1 MTPPPGNGPGPDQQS
16 PTAPAAASPAPA
28 SPSPATS
35 QGTQMLIQVVHGL
48 RAIAKAYPST
58 APDIAEINDKM
69 RSIGAKIM
77 QSQPSE
83 EPQAPPTGG

>member
-1 MTPPPGNGPGPDQQS
+1 MV
-16 PTAPAAASPAPA
+16 
-28 SPSPATS
+28 
-35 QGTQMLIQVVHGL
+35 IQVVIGL

-69 RSIGAKIM
+69 RTIGAKVM

-83 EPQAPPTGG
+83 EPSAPPMGG